1 MHSRKSPANRQLIG
15 KVGFNSCNFRVVPL
29 DFLPR
34 FDFWRYHLTRL
45 PEFQTPEALFCPCPF
60 VFLPLSEFLFVPAEW
75 CRAFPGCDDSMLAF
89 SIVGV
94 LQSTSAVF
102 RPTVLSGVC
111 LCGKRLAVAELLPG
125 AGKFRDRQVAGYA
138 QLGSL
143 VCGLSLAER
152 AAPEHLFAVAPFGCG
167 ITPADKR
174 FAGLVLQIGE

>member
-1 MHSRKSPANRQLIG
+1 MS
-15 KVGFNSCNFRVVPL
+15 
-29 DFLPR
+29 LPIC
-34 FDFWRYHLTRL
+34 FF
-45 PEFQTPEALFCPCPF
+45 
-60 VFLPLSEFLFVPAEW
+60 PLSEFLFVPAEW
-75 CRAFPGCDDSMLAF
+75 CRVFPGCDDSMLAF

-138 QLGSL
+138 QLRSL